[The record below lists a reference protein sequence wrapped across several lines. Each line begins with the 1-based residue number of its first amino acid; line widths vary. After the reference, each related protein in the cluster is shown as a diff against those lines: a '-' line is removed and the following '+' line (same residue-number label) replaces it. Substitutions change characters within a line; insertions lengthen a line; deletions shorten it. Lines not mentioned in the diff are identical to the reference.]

1 MIADSLI
8 PLTAYQRDVWAASA
22 RFPGLPR
29 FNVTATARLAGNV
42 DLAVLKECCER
53 GIERNDAFTLRFG
66 ERDGTPV
73 QWRQPEPARIDIHDF
88 SAAPD
93 PAAACRS
100 WMERAA
106 RRPVDLTGRRLYE
119 TALILES
126 DSVTHLYGTV
136 HHIIIDGWGVDQL
149 VRQILA
155 DYAHATT
162 TGRALEITAGSYLA
176 HVEEHARYQ
185 GSQRWERD
193 RTFYERT
200 LADVRPA
207 LFPARTPAAEGDG
220 TRRSGRHTFG
230 IERELVDRI
239 RHRQMSV
246 FPFLT
251 AALATYLARVH
262 RTDEVVLGIPHLNRH
277 NIREKRTVGYF
288 ANMLPLRVAVRG
300 AMSTSDI
307 ATQISAATIATKRH
321 ERLSLGD
328 VLRALPSTAE
338 GPRRLFDVTVSY
350 LRLSASDE
358 VPGLSVER
366 SQLPHGHDQDVLTVY
381 IRDYDDS
388 DAIRIDLD
396 YALDV
401 FDEDFTIASVARHLE
416 TLMRRAIHDPLAPVR
431 DLTMISGEEF
441 HDIVRRN
448 NDTRA
453 PYRADVTL
461 HALIAEQAAR
471 TPDRVAVVGNGTGGG
486 LTYADLDARATT
498 VAHALRGRGVGPDDR
513 VAVQIERGPDLIVA
527 LLGVLKA
534 GGAYV
539 PIDPGY
545 PSDRKEFLLADSG
558 AKAVLT
564 AHDPA
569 LRPDAGPVARLAE
582 AASPHSLA
590 YVIYTSGSTGRPKGV
605 MIEHHSV
612 VNRLAWMRK
621 RYPIGAEDVVL
632 QKTPSSFDVSV
643 WELFWWAVEGAR
655 VALLPPGAEKEP
667 GRILRAVAEHG
678 VTVLHFVPSMFG
690 PFLDLLESAPER
702 RAEAASLR
710 YVFCSG
716 EALPATLV
724 ERYNRVFATAGAP
737 RLVNLYGPTEATVD
751 VSFFDCPADATR
763 PVRRVPIGRPIDNHR
778 LYVLD
783 LDDQPQP
790 VGVVGELCIAGA
802 GLARGYLDRPELT
815 REKFVDDPFHPGE
828 RMYRTGDLAR
838 WLADGTLEYL
848 GRVDDQVKIR
858 GNRVEL
864 GEVRN
869 ALSRAP
875 GVAGA
880 VVVDRHTAVRGLH
893 LVGYYVAADEI
904 DPVLLRAHLTTTL
917 PEFMIP
923 AYFVRIDSVPLTPN
937 GKADR
942 RALPAP
948 SLAEAAPGTRP
959 RNEVEATLAAIW
971 RDVLETTDV
980 GVHDNYF
987 GLGGDSILMLRIR
1000 ARAAGH
1006 GLHFA
1011 LTDLIT
1017 HPTVAEL
1024 ATRVTT
1030 TAPDAGGPGP
1040 AFALVAGVDR
1050 ARLAAAQDAYPMTR
1064 LQLGMLFHSR
1074 GHDDSDL
1081 YHDVFRYTLKLAW
1094 DEAAFRRARAGLVA
1108 RHPVLR
1114 SSLHLADFSEP
1125 LQVVH
1130 RDPGR
1135 TVDVVDLRS
1144 HTETAAEAVVRE
1156 HIAARRHHRYAFE
1169 SPELHLLRA
1178 HVRPG
1183 RLDLVFSFHHAILD
1197 GWSVANLIGE
1207 LVRDYL
1213 HALGRNVEPVAAAL
1227 TASPV
1232 AYVRAERNA
1241 LSDET
1246 TRRYWEDRLH
1256 GAAPAALESFRP
1268 YEPPGDGAPVTRRVP
1283 LPDRLHRAVH
1293 RFAHD
1298 HALAVKSVLLAAHCL
1313 TLRLLTGGED
1323 VVTGLV
1329 THGRTEQPDAD
1340 RLAGLFLNTVPV
1352 RLDPTPRGWLDTV
1365 RAVFDQER
1373 DGYPYRRYP
1382 LSAIQADHGVE
1393 VRTAFNYVN
1402 FHQLTP
1408 LLATAGVELCDFE
1421 IWERTNFALLVNAI
1435 TDPRDGRLEL
1445 RVDGDGR
1452 TVTAALADLFGRHY
1466 LRILR
1471 RIVDRPRETADFAF
1485 LSVGGTDVVRWF
1497 EHQALRNPHAVAL
1510 SFGSPARQWSYEEL
1524 DAAANRVARRLLA
1537 LGALPGARVGIAMDR
1552 SPEMIATV
1560 LGIAKAGAA
1569 CVPLDVSYPLR
1580 RIAAMVG
1587 VTRPFRIIAHP
1598 RHAHLF
1604 DDPDLLL
1611 SDFNDP
1617 DLLLRDFDDPD
1628 LLLSDSDD
1636 PDPLLS
1642 AGAAAAADTADER
1655 FAAAAIDPDSV
1666 AYVLFTSGSTGE
1678 PKGVAMPHRAL
1689 ANLVAWQNRRASGAP
1704 GGTTLQ
1710 FAPLSFDVSFQEIFS
1725 TLCGGG
1731 ILRLVHEDERRDMA
1745 SLLRLLD
1752 REGVERVFLPY
1763 VALQQLAETAQA
1775 LDIHPRKLRVLIS
1788 SGEQL
1793 RVTADIRRLCRA
1805 LRGSLLENQYGPTET
1820 HVVTACELSG
1830 DPDGFPA
1837 LPPIGRAI
1845 DGAEVH
1851 LLDARLRPVPEGAR
1865 GEIYVGGACLA
1876 QGYEGRPD
1884 LTRERFIAH
1893 PSGRLYRTGD
1903 LGRRLPGGDIVCLE
1917 RVDTQVKVRGFRVE
1931 PAEVELAILGLA
1943 AHHRSIR
1950 EVAVVARR
1958 RDTEAYLAAFL
1969 VGDESRVD
1977 VEEVRRQLRASLPEH
1992 LVPARFAWL
2001 PRLPRTPSG
2010 KRDDARLREVPL
2022 APVSVGVRR
2031 MPPRDEYERVVADLV
2046 AELLRVPTPGAH
2058 DDFFALG
2065 GTSLSAMR
2073 VVVMIEKRYG
2083 LNVPLSAFVRTP
2095 TVAELA
2101 GRLRGGTPAAFDPLV
2116 PIRTEGGRPPL
2127 FLVHPIGGN
2136 VLCYVRLAQALPAD
2150 QPVYALQAAGT
2161 EPGTEPL
2168 RDLSDLARSYL
2179 EAIRRVQ
2186 PDGPYSIG
2194 GWSFGGFVAF
2204 EMARQLRASNAEVDN
2219 LLLLD
2224 TIIPTVDG
2232 YPSVNRDLLFEWFL
2246 WELLWLE
2253 RGGAAAAATL
2263 PRGLDDDE
2271 AFDAILRHAVDA
2283 GVLPAECSPAHVR
2296 RLFGVFEANWRAL
2309 LDYRPEPVDQD
2320 LTLLRASGP
2329 LPDVLAPAHHAVGS
2343 MHQNPTNG
2351 WSTWTNGRV
2360 DVVDVPGDHL
2370 RMMEPPHIT
2379 TVARRI
2385 HELTR
2390 AQRSAR

>member
-1 MIADSLI
+1 MNAESLI
-8 PLTAYQRDVWAASA
+8 PLTAYQRDVWAASSH
-22 RFPGLPR
+22 FPGLPR
-29 FNVTATARLAGNV
+29 FNVAATARLAGNV

-53 GIERNDAFTLRFG
+53 AIARNDAFTLRFG
-66 ERDGTPV
+66 DRDGVPV
-73 QWRQPEPARIDIHDF
+73 QWRQTEPARVDIHDF

-93 PAAACRS
+93 PAARCRS

-119 TALILES
+119 LALLRES
-126 DSVTHLYGTV
+126 DSVSHLYGTV
-136 HHIIIDGWGVDQL
+136 HHIIVDGWGADQL

-155 DYAHATT
+155 DYAHAAR
-162 TGRALEITAGSYLA
+162 TGRALEITPGSYLA

-185 GSQRWERD
+185 GSDRWERD
-193 RTFYERT
+193 RDFYRSTF
-200 LADVRPA
+200 ADVRPA
-207 LFPARTPAAEGDG
+207 LFPARNPAAAGDG
-220 TRRSGRHTFG
+220 ARRTDRHTFM
-230 IERELVDRI
+230 IERDLVDRI
-239 RHRQMSV
+239 RHRQTSV
-246 FPFLT
+246 FSFLT

-262 RTDEVVLGIPHLNRH
+262 RTEEVVLGIPHLNRH
-277 NIREKRTVGYF
+277 NVREKRTVGHF
-288 ANMLPLRVAVRG
+288 ANMLPLRVPVRG
-300 AMSTSDI
+300 TMSTSDI
-307 ATQISAATIATKRH
+307 ATEIATATVATKRH

-328 VLRALPSTAE
+328 VLRALPSSAE

-350 LRLSASDE
+350 LRLATSDE
-358 VPGLSVER
+358 VPGLSVEKA
-366 SQLPHGHDQDVLTVY
+366 QLSHGHDQDALTVY
-381 IRDYDDS
+381 IREYDDNG
-388 DAIRIDLD
+388 AVRVDLD

-401 FDEDFTIASVARHLE
+401 FDEDFTIASAARHLE
-416 TLMRRAIHDPLAPVR
+416 TLIRHAVDDPHTPVR
-431 DLTMISGEEF
+431 DLAMISGDET
-441 HDIVRRN
+441 HDLVRRN
-448 NDTRA
+448 NDTRR

-471 TPDRVAVVGNGTGGG
+471 TPDRIAVAGNGTEGD
-486 LTYADLDARATT
+486 LTYADLDARATV
-498 VAHALRGRGVGPDDR
+498 VARALRERGVRPDDR
-513 VAVQIERGPDLIVA
+513 VAVRIERSPGLVVA
-527 LLGVLKA
+527 LVGVLKA

-545 PSDRKEFLLADSG
+545 PPDRIQFLLADSG

-569 LRPDAGPVARLAE
+569 LRPDAGPVTPLAE

-612 VNRLAWMRK
+612 VNRLAWMQR
-621 RYPIGAEDVVL
+621 RYPIGADDVVL

-667 GRILRAVAEHG
+667 GRILHAIAEHG
-678 VTVLHFVPSMFG
+678 VTVLHFVPSLFG
-690 PFLDLLESAPER
+690 PFLDLLESSPER

-724 ERYNRVFATAGAP
+724 ERFHRVFATAEAP

-751 VSFFDCPADATR
+751 VSSFDCPADATQ

-783 LDDQPQP
+783 LDDRPQP
-790 VGVVGELCIAGA
+790 AGVAGELCIAGA
-802 GLARGYLDRPELT
+802 GLARGYLGRPELT
-815 REKFVDDPFHPGE
+815 REKFVDDPFDPGE

-848 GRVDDQVKIR
+848 GRIDDQVKIR

-864 GEVRN
+864 GEVQN
-869 ALSRAP
+869 ALSSAP

-880 VVVDRHTAVRGLH
+880 VVVDRRTAARGLH

-904 DPVLLRAHLTTTL
+904 DPVLLRAHLATTL
-917 PEFMIP
+917 PEFMVP
-923 AYFVRIDSVPLTPN
+923 AYFVRIDSIPLTPN

-942 RALPAP
+942 RALPEP
-948 SLAEAAPGTRP
+948 SLFYAAPEVRP
-959 RNEVEATLAAIW
+959 RTEVEATLAAIW
-971 RDVLETTDV
+971 CDVLETSTV

-1000 ARAAGH
+1000 AAAARR

-1011 LTDLIT
+1011 LTDLIA

-1030 TAPDAGGPGP
+1030 TAPERDAP
-1040 AFALVAGVDR
+1040 APTPFALVAGVDR

-1074 GHDDSDL
+1074 EHDDSDV
-1081 YHDVFRYTLKLAW
+1081 YHDVFRYTLKLNW

-1114 SSLHLADFSEP
+1114 SSLHVADFSEP

-1130 RDPGR
+1130 RDSGR
-1135 TVDVVDLRS
+1135 TLDVVDLRS
-1144 HTETAAEAVVRE
+1144 HTATAAEAVVRE
-1156 HIAARRHHRYAFE
+1156 HIAARRHHGYVFE
-1169 SPELHLLRA
+1169 SPELHLLRVF
-1178 HVRPG
+1178 VRPTT
-1183 RLDLVFSFHHAILD
+1183 LDLVFSFHHAILD
-1197 GWSVANLIGE
+1197 GWSVANLVGE
-1207 LVRDYL
+1207 LLQDYL
-1213 HALGRNVEPVAAAL
+1213 HAIGMNIEPVAAAG
-1227 TASPV
+1227 TPSPA
-1232 AYVRAERNA
+1232 AYVRAERIA

-1246 TRRYWEDRLH
+1246 TRRYWRDRLH
-1256 GAAPAALESFRP
+1256 GAAPAPIESFRP

-1283 LPDRLHRAVH
+1283 LPARLDRAIR

-1298 HALAVKSVLLAAHCL
+1298 HALPLKSVLFAAHCL
-1313 TLRLLTGGED
+1313 TLRLLTGGDD
-1323 VVTGLV
+1323 VITGLV
-1329 THGRTEQPDAD
+1329 THGRPEQPDAE
-1340 RLAGLFLNTVPV
+1340 RLTGLFLNTVPG
-1352 RLDPTPRGWLDTV
+1352 RLDPTPRNWLDTV

-1373 DGYPYRRYP
+1373 EGYPYRRYP
-1382 LSAIQADHGVE
+1382 LSAIQADHGAE
-1393 VRTAFNYVN
+1393 VLQTAFNYVN

-1408 LLATAGVELCDFE
+1408 LLATAGVELCDVE
-1421 IWERTNFALLVNAI
+1421 IWERTHFALLVNAI
-1435 TDPRDGRLEL
+1435 TDPRDGRVHL
-1445 RVDGDGR
+1445 RIDGDGR
-1452 TVTAALADLFGRHY
+1452 TITAAQADLFGRHY
-1466 LRILR
+1466 LEILR
-1471 RIVDRPRETADFAF
+1471 RIVDRPREAADLAF
-1485 LSVGGTDVVRWF
+1485 LTTTGGADVVRWF
-1497 EHQALRNPHAVAL
+1497 EHQALQNPRAVAL
-1510 SFGSPARQWSYEEL
+1510 SFSGSPGQRWSYEEL
-1524 DAAANRVARRLLA
+1524 DEAANRVAQRLIE
-1537 LGALPGARVGIAMDR
+1537 LGPPPGARVGIAMDR
-1552 SPEMIATV
+1552 SPEMIAAV

-1569 CVPLDVSYPLR
+1569 CVPLDVSYPPQ

-1587 VTRPFRIIAHP
+1587 VARPFRIIAHA
-1598 RHAHLF
+1598 RHAHLV
-1604 DDPDLLL
+1604 DDPALLL
-1611 SDFNDP
+1611 SAE
-1617 DLLLRDFDDPD
+1617 
-1628 LLLSDSDD
+1628 SVTA
-1636 PDPLLS
+1636 
-1642 AGAAAAADTADER
+1642 AGTAGER
-1655 FAAAAIDPDSV
+1655 LAPAAIAPESV

-1689 ANLVAWQNRRASGAP
+1689 ANLVAWQNRRASGAL

-1731 ILRLVHEDERRDMA
+1731 TLRLVHEDERRDMA
-1745 SLLRLLD
+1745 RLLRLLD
-1752 REGVERVFLPY
+1752 RDGVERVFLPY

-1775 LDIHPRKLRVLIS
+1775 LDVHPRKLRVLVS

-1793 RVTADIRRLCRA
+1793 RVTTDIRKLCRA
-1805 LRGSLLENQYGPTET
+1805 LPGAILENQYGPTET
-1820 HVVTACELSG
+1820 HVVTAYPMSG
-1830 DPDGFPA
+1830 DPDRFPA
-1837 LPPIGRAI
+1837 QPPIGQAI

-1851 LLDARLRPVPEGAR
+1851 LLDAGLRPVPEGAR

-1876 QGYEGRPD
+1876 EGYEGRPD
-1884 LTRERFIAH
+1884 LTRERFVAH
-1893 PSGRLYRTGD
+1893 PTGRLYRTGD
-1903 LGRRLPGGDIVCLE
+1903 LGRRLPGGDIVCLD
-1917 RVDTQVKVRGFRVE
+1917 RVDAQVKVRGFRVE

-1943 AHHRSIR
+1943 AHHPGIR

-1958 RDTEAYLAAFL
+1958 RDTEAYVAAFL

-1977 VEEVRRQLRASLPEH
+1977 LEDVRRQLRASLPDH

-2010 KRDDARLREVPL
+2010 KRDDARLREIPL
-2022 APVSVGVRR
+2022 APVAVGAQRT
-2031 MPPRDEYERVVADLV
+2031 PPRDEYERVLADLV
-2046 AELLRVPTPGAH
+2046 ADLLRVPTPGAH

-2073 VVVMIEKRYG
+2073 IVVMIEKRYG
-2083 LNVPLSAFVRTP
+2083 MNVPLSAFVKAP
-2095 TVAELA
+2095 TIAELA
-2101 GRLRGGTPAAFDPLV
+2101 GRLRGGGMPTAFDPLV
-2116 PIRTEGGRPPL
+2116 PIRTEGSRPPL

-2168 RDLSDLARSYL
+2168 RDLPALARSYL
-2179 EAIRRVQ
+2179 DAVRRVQ
-2186 PDGPYSIG
+2186 PEGPYTIG
-2194 GWSFGGFVAF
+2194 GWSFGGFVAY
-2204 EMARQLRASNAEVDN
+2204 EMACQLRRAGAQVDH
-2219 LLLLD
+2219 LVLLD

-2232 YPSVNRDLLFEWFL
+2232 RPSVHRDLLFEWFL
-2246 WELLWLE
+2246 WELLWLA
-2253 RGGAAAAATL
+2253 RGGATAAATL
-2263 PRGLDDDE
+2263 PPGLTDDE

-2283 GVLPAECSPAHVR
+2283 GVLPDGCSSAHVR
-2296 RLFGVFEANWRAL
+2296 RLFGVFEANWQAL
-2309 LDYRPEPVDQD
+2309 LSYRPEPVDQD
-2320 LTLLRASGP
+2320 LTLLRAGAP
-2329 LPDVLAPAHHAVGS
+2329 LPDVLAPAHRAVGS
-2343 MHQNPTNG
+2343 MHLDPTNG
-2351 WSTWTNGRV
+2351 WSTWTTGRV

-2370 RMMEPPHIT
+2370 QMMEPPHIT

-2385 HELTR
+2385 RDLTC

>member
-1 MIADSLI
+1 MNADLLI
-8 PLTAYQRDVWAASA
+8 PLTAYQRDVWAASSQ
-22 RFPGLPR
+22 FPRLPL
-29 FNVTATARLAGNV
+29 FNVGATARLAGNV

-53 GIERNDAFTLRFG
+53 AIARNDAFTLRLA
-66 ERDGTPV
+66 ECDGAPV
-73 QWRQPEPARIDIHDF
+73 QWRQPEPARIDILDF
-88 SAAPD
+88 SGAPD
-93 PAAACRS
+93 PAARCRS

-106 RRPVDLTGRRLYE
+106 RRPIDLTGRRLYE
-119 TALILES
+119 MALLRES
-126 DSVTHLYGTV
+126 DSVCYLYGTA
-136 HHIIIDGWGVDQL
+136 HHIIVDGWGADQL

-155 DYAHATT
+155 DYAHAAQ
-162 TGRALEITAGSYLA
+162 TGQALAITPGSYLT

-185 GSQRWERD
+185 GSDRRERD
-193 RTFYERT
+193 REFYRRTF
-200 LADVRPA
+200 ADVRPA

-220 TRRSGRHTFG
+220 ARRSDRHTFM
-230 IERELVDRI
+230 IERDLVDRI
-239 RHRQMSV
+239 RQRQTSV
-246 FPFLT
+246 FSFLT
-251 AALATYLARVH
+251 AALAIYLARVH
-262 RTDEVVLGIPHLNRH
+262 RTDEVVLGVPHLNRH
-277 NIREKRTVGYF
+277 NVREKQTVGHF
-288 ANMLPLRVAVRG
+288 VNMLPLRVPVHG
-300 AMSTSDI
+300 GMSTSEV
-307 ATQISAATIATKRH
+307 ATEISTATFATKRH

-328 VLRALPSTAE
+328 VLRALPSSTE
-338 GPRRLFDVTVSY
+338 GSRRLFDVTVSY
-350 LRLSASDE
+350 LRLSTSDE
-358 VPGLSVER
+358 IPGLSVEKVG
-366 SQLPHGHDQDVLTVY
+366 LPHGHDQDVLTVY
-381 IRDYDDS
+381 IREYDDIG
-388 DAIRIDLD
+388 AVRVDLD

-401 FDEDFTIASVARHLE
+401 FDEDFPIASAARHIE
-416 TLMRRAIHDPLAPVR
+416 TLIRYAIDDPQTPVQDLA
-431 DLTMISGEEF
+431 MISGDEY

-448 NDTRA
+448 NDTRT

-471 TPDRVAVVGNGTGGG
+471 TPDRVAVAWSGTDGD
-486 LTYADLDARATT
+486 LTYADLDARATH
-498 VAHALRGRGVGPDDR
+498 VARALRERGVRPDDR
-513 VAVQIERGPDLIVA
+513 VAVRIERSPELIVA

-545 PSDRKEFLLADSG
+545 PPDRIEFLLADSG
-558 AKAVLT
+558 AKTVLT

-569 LRPDAGPVARLAE
+569 LAPDAGSVAQLAE

-612 VNRLAWMRK
+612 VNRLSWMQK
-621 RYPIGAEDVVL
+621 RYPIGADDVVL

-643 WELFWWAVEGAR
+643 WELFWWAVQGAR

-667 GRILRAVAEHG
+667 GRILHAVAEHG
-678 VTVLHFVPSMFG
+678 VTVLHFVPSLFG

-702 RAEAASLR
+702 RTEVASLR

-716 EALPATLV
+716 EALPPTLV
-724 ERYNRVFATAGAP
+724 ERFNQVFATTEAP

-751 VSFFDCPADATR
+751 VSYFDCPADATQ

-778 LYVLD
+778 LYVLGMR
-783 LDDQPQP
+783 DQPQP
-790 VGVVGELCIAGA
+790 VGVAGELCIAGA

-838 WLADGTLEYL
+838 WLADGTIEYL
-848 GRVDDQVKIR
+848 GRIDDQVKIR

-864 GEVRN
+864 GEVQN
-869 ALSRAP
+869 ALSNAP
-875 GVAGA
+875 GVGGA
-880 VVVDRHTAVRGLH
+880 VVVDRRTAVRGVH

-904 DPVLLRAHLTTTL
+904 DPVVLRSHLATTL

-923 AYFVRIDSVPLTPN
+923 AYFVRIDGVPLTPN
-937 GKADR
+937 GKTDR

-948 SLAEAAPGTRP
+948 SLADAAPEAQPG
-959 RNEVEATLAAIW
+959 NEVEATLAAIW
-971 RDVLETTDV
+971 CDVLETSTV

-1000 ARAAGH
+1000 AAAARR

-1011 LTDLIT
+1011 LTDLIA

-1030 TAPDAGGPGP
+1030 AAPDPGAP
-1040 AFALVAGVDR
+1040 ALAPFALIAGVDR
-1050 ARLAAAQDAYPMTR
+1050 ARLATALDAYPMTR

-1074 GHDDSDL
+1074 EHDNSDV
-1081 YHDVFRYTLKLAW
+1081 YHDVFRYTLKLTW
-1094 DEAAFRRARAGLVA
+1094 EEAAFRRACAALVA

-1130 RDPGR
+1130 REPG
-1135 TVDVVDLRS
+1135 TTLDVVDLRS
-1144 HTETAAEAVVRE
+1144 HSERAAEAVVRE
-1156 HIAARRHHRYAFE
+1156 HIAARRHHRYTFE
-1169 SPELHLLRA
+1169 APELHLLRM
-1178 HVRPG
+1178 HVRPSS
-1183 RLDLVFSFHHAILD
+1183 LDLVFSFHHAILD
-1197 GWSVANLIGE
+1197 GWSVANLVGE
-1207 LVRDYL
+1207 LLQDYL
-1213 HALGRNVEPVAAAL
+1213 HAIGVNVEPVAAAVEPSL
-1227 TASPV
+1227 A
-1232 AYVRAERNA
+1232 AYVRAEQNA

-1246 TRRYWEDRLH
+1246 TRRYWQDRLH
-1256 GAAPAALESFRP
+1256 GAAPAPVESFRP

-1283 LPDRLHRAVH
+1283 LPDRLDRAIH

-1298 HALAVKSVLLAAHCL
+1298 HAVALKSVLFAAHCL
-1313 TLRLLTGGED
+1313 TLRLLTGGDD

-1329 THGRTEQPDAD
+1329 THGRPEQPDAE

-1352 RLDPTPRGWLDTV
+1352 RLDPTPRSWLDTV

-1373 DGYPYRRYP
+1373 DGHPYRRYP
-1382 LSAIQADHGVE
+1382 LSAIQADHGAE
-1393 VRTAFNYVN
+1393 VQTAFNYVN
-1402 FHQLTP
+1402 FHQLAP
-1408 LLATAGVELCDFE
+1408 LLARAGVELCDFE

-1435 TDPRDGRLEL
+1435 TDPRDGRLQL
-1445 RVDGDGR
+1445 RIDGDGR
-1452 TVTAALADLFGRHY
+1452 TVTAAQADLFGRHY
-1466 LRILR
+1466 LEILR

-1485 LSVGGTDVVRWF
+1485 LATTGADVVRRF
-1497 EHQALRNPHAVAL
+1497 EHQALQDPRGVAL
-1510 SFGSPARQWSYEEL
+1510 VFSTGFNAQRWSYEEL
-1524 DAAANRVARRLLA
+1524 DVAANRVARRLIE

-1552 SPEMIATV
+1552 SPEMIVTV
-1560 LGIAKAGAA
+1560 LGVAKAGAA
-1569 CVPLDVSYPLR
+1569 CVPLDVSYPAQ
-1580 RIAAMVG
+1580 RIAAMVS
-1587 VTRPFRIIAHP
+1587 VARPFRIIAHA
-1598 RHAHLF
+1598 RHAHLV
-1604 DDPDLLL
+1604 DDPALLL
-1611 SDFNDP
+1611 PAESVT
-1617 DLLLRDFDDPD
+1617 
-1628 LLLSDSDD
+1628 
-1636 PDPLLS
+1636 
-1642 AGAAAAADTADER
+1642 AADTADEQP
-1655 FAAAAIDPDSV
+1655 ALPAIAPDSV

-1689 ANLVAWQNRRASGAP
+1689 ANLVAWQNRRASGAL

-1731 ILRLVHEDERRDMA
+1731 TLRLVHEDERRDMA

-1752 REGVERVFLPY
+1752 RDGVERVFLPY
-1763 VALQQLAETAQA
+1763 VALQQLAEAAQA

-1793 RVTADIRRLCRA
+1793 RVTADIRRFCRA
-1805 LRGSLLENQYGPTET
+1805 LPGSMLENQYGPTET
-1820 HVVTACELSG
+1820 HVVTAFTMSG

-1851 LLDARLRPVPEGAR
+1851 LLDAGLRPVPEGAR

-1876 QGYEGRPD
+1876 QGYEGQPD
-1884 LTRERFIAH
+1884 LTRERFITH
-1893 PSGRLYRTGD
+1893 PAGRLYRTGD
-1903 LGRRLPGGDIVCLE
+1903 LGRRLPGGDIACLE

-1931 PAEVELAILGLA
+1931 PAEVELAVLGLA
-1943 AHHRSIR
+1943 AHHPGIR

-1969 VGDESRVD
+1969 VGEESRVD
-1977 VEEVRRQLRASLPEH
+1977 LEDVRRLLRASLPAH
-1992 LVPARFAWL
+1992 LVPARFTWL

-2010 KRDDARLREVPL
+2010 KRDDARLREIRL
-2022 APVSVGVRR
+2022 APAAVGVPRT
-2031 MPPRDEYERVVADLV
+2031 PPRDEYERVVADLV

-2073 VVVMIEKRYG
+2073 IVVMIEKRYG
-2083 LNVPLSAFVRTP
+2083 MNVPLSAFVRTP
-2095 TVAELA
+2095 TIAELA
-2101 GRLRGGTPAAFDPLV
+2101 RRLRSGGTLTAFDPLV
-2116 PIRTEGGRPPL
+2116 PIRAEGSRPPL

-2136 VLCYVRLAQALPAD
+2136 VLCYVRLAQALPTD

-2168 RDLSDLARSYL
+2168 RDLPALARSYVD
-2179 EAIRRVQ
+2179 AVRRVQ
-2186 PDGPYSIG
+2186 PDGPYTLG
-2194 GWSFGGFVAF
+2194 GWSFGGFAAF
-2204 EMARQLRASNAEVDN
+2204 EMARQLRRSGAEVDN
-2219 LLLLD
+2219 LVLLD
-2224 TIIPTVDG
+2224 TIIPTIDG
-2232 YPSVNRDLLFEWFL
+2232 RPPVNRHLLFEWFL

-2253 RGGAAAAATL
+2253 RGGAAAATTL
-2263 PRGLDDDE
+2263 PPGLDDGE
-2271 AFDAILRHAVDA
+2271 AFDFILRHAIDA
-2283 GVLPAECSPAHVR
+2283 GVLPAGSSPTYVR
-2296 RLFGVFEANWRAL
+2296 RLFGVFEANWQAL
-2309 LDYRPEPVDQD
+2309 LSYRPEPVDQD
-2320 LTLLRASGP
+2320 LTLLRASAP
-2329 LPDVLAPAHHAVGS
+2329 LPDVLAPAHRAVGS
-2343 MHQNPTNG
+2343 MHLDPTNG

-2370 RMMEPPHIT
+2370 QMMEPPHIT

-2385 HELTR
+2385 REVTC
-2390 AQRSAR
+2390 AQWSAR